1 MPPGQTKVLSHM
13 QFTTSTTDCNRE
25 RLPYPSQ
32 SHDSSETPLNL
43 QIARLIRHAISPE
56 MAASIAPLVFGDA
69 K

>member
-1 MPPGQTKVLSHM
+1 MTLSI
-13 QFTTSTTDCNRE
+13 SGTDCNRE

-43 QIARLIRHAISPE
+43 QISRLIRHAISPE
-56 MAASIAPLVFGDA
+56 MAASIAPLVFGGA